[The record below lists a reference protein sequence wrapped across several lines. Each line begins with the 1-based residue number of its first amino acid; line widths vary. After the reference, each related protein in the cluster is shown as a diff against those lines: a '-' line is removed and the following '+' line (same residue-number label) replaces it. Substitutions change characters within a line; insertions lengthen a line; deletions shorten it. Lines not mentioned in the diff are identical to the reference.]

1 MMDAQQRAEARLH
14 LAMLPLGIILTLA
27 GVAGFLAFAVF
38 AILVPLHHIH
48 AWGWKEIWLIAA
60 AALAV
65 RNLIAGIATMSALDW
80 KQGLLTIGLWGVV
93 VLAYP
98 GWWIG

>member
-1 MMDAQQRAEARLH
+1 MDVRARSEARLH
-14 LAMLPLGIILTLA
+14 LAMLPLGVLLTLA
-27 GVAGFLAFAVF
+27 GALGFLAFTFF
-38 AILVPLHHIH
+38 AIFVPLHH
-48 AWGWKEIWLIAA
+48 AREWGWKEAWLIAA

-65 RNLIAGIATMSALDW
+65 RNLAAGIATMSALDW
-80 KQGLLTIGLWGVV
+80 KQGLLTLVLWGLI